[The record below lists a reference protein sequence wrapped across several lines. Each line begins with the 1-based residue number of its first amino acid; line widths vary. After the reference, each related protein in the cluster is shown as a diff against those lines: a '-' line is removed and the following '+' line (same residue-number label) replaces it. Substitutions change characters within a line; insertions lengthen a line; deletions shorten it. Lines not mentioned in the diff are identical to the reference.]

1 IDKDSPEL
9 KNVEP
14 LGNVLYYKSKEHIEK
29 TIAATRIIG
38 SHHPDYLYPLRSD
51 TFKKKVKGG
60 KVFLQHGIMG
70 TKNMIANYGKKTSG
84 FETDLFLVSSH
95 REKEIIVNDFEY
107 KREDVA
113 VTGLSRFDS
122 LFEADVEVK
131 R

>member
-1 IDKDSPEL
+1 DIYEYMVKTMRRSFFVRLLNKRKNIWLIGERIDKAQDTGYHLFKYIRKNYPNFNAYYVIDKDSSEL

-60 KVFLQHGIMG
+60 KVFLQHGI
-70 TKNMIANYGKKTSG
+70 
-84 FETDLFLVSSH
+84 
-95 REKEIIVNDFEY
+95 
-107 KREDVA
+107 
-113 VTGLSRFDS
+113 
-122 LFEADVEVK
+122 
-131 R
+131 